1 MQTGLGTQ
9 PPTRPPV
16 AAAGTPG
23 TPLIVLSD
31 LGTIVAAAFESQL
44 YTGSV
49 NWMNCGKAGFVGIV
63 ARLIE
68 GWFIT
73 FMPQSVQSLSRDQK
87 NQFLVF
93 VLAALWSRMTDKKR
107 SALLVGFKNCSND
120 LMGSYLLDFFNVTD
134 SVIVGPMWTR

>member
-1 MQTGLGTQ
+1 MQTGLGTT

-16 AAAGTPG
+16 AGTPG

-31 LGTIVAAAFESQL
+31 LGTVVAAAIESQL

-49 NWMNCGKAGFVGIV
+49 NWMNCGKAGFVGAI

-68 GWFIT
+68 GWFIQY
-73 FMPQSVQSLSRDQK
+73 MPQSVQSLSRDQK

-120 LMGSYLLDFFNVTD
+120 LMGSYLLDFFNITD
-134 SVIVGPMWTR
+134 AVIVGPMWSR